1 MWIVRLALR
10 RPYTFVVMS
19 VLILVLGI
27 VSIETMSTDIF
38 PTIDIPVVTVVWSYS
53 GTSPDEMEKRFT
65 TISERA
71 MTTTVND
78 IEHLES
84 QSVNGISIIKI
95 FFQPGVK
102 VEAAVA
108 QVTAV
113 NQTILRILPPGTT
126 PPFILQFS
134 ASNVPILQAVASSN
148 KLSESELFDVGS
160 QFIRTQLA
168 TVQGAQV
175 PQPYGGRIRQV
186 AVDLDPAA
194 LYSKGLSPQ
203 DVVNALTA
211 QNLILPAG
219 DIKIQDRDYVVRTN
233 ASPQIAAQLNDIPI
247 KQVNGATV
255 YMRDVATV
263 HEGSAPQ
270 QSIVRYNGQRA
281 VLMTILKASSSST
294 LDIVAKVK
302 EVLPRILANVP
313 PPAPEIRILF
323 DQSIF
328 VRAALEGVVKEA
340 AIAAGLTAIM
350 ILLFLG
356 SWRSTVIIAVSI
368 PLSILVSVICLKF
381 LGQTLNTMTLG
392 GLGLAVGILVD
403 DATVEIE
410 NIHRNLGLGKE
421 IEPAILDGAAQIAVP
436 AFVSTLA
443 ICIVFV
449 PVVFLTGAAKSLFVP
464 LGMAVVFAMMAS
476 YFLSR
481 TLVPTMVKFL
491 LAKEVDVYSLAEASH
506 GDHPL
511 SAEEQAEVDQKMRGL
526 GVIWRTH
533 FAFNRVFEALR
544 SRYQRLLDWAL
555 VHPGFSLGCF
565 GLFIVLSACLLPFI
579 GQDFFPD
586 VDAGSFRLH
595 VRTAPG
601 TRLEATEAIFAQV
614 ENVIRATIPA
624 DELDGILDNIGT
636 PNGAFNLAFGDGAL
650 TDVQD
655 GEILVSLNQEKHK
668 PTALYREK
676 LRETLRKQFPQTT
689 FFFQASD
696 IVNQILNFGL
706 PAPIDIQVSG
716 RLAEANY
723 ATAQAIRADIAK
735 IPGVVD
741 AHVHQVMY
749 APELRVNVDRS
760 RAQLLNMT
768 EQNVAGSMLTALSG
782 SGIAAPNYWLS
793 PKNGVNY
800 TVVVQVPP
808 TTLDSVDKLNNLP
821 ISNGTTTTQGATNA
835 GAPPVGASQFLSNL
849 AQIQHGASPAIT
861 NHYNVQPVYDVYSS
875 VQGRDLGGVNR
886 DIQKVLKNYTV
897 QSGKLSKG
905 ATITVRGQVKSMQD
919 SFTGLGLGMIFAVL
933 LVYLLMVVNF
943 QSWLD
948 PFIILMALPGAACGI
963 LWMLFLSGTT
973 FSVPSLMGTIMT
985 IGVATANSI
994 LMVTFANDQR
1004 SLGLNSI
1011 QAASA
1016 AGFTRLRPVMMTA
1029 LAMILGMLPMSLG
1042 MGEGGEQNAPLGRAV
1057 IGGLLVATATTLVI
1071 VPIFY
1076 SLLRK
1081 KVPSHLQTEEL
1092 PEPEEEFSHA

>member
-186 AVDLDPAA
+186 AVDLDPSAMYA
-194 LYSKGLSPQ
+194 KGLSPQ
-203 DVVNALTA
+203 DVVNSLTA

-219 DIKIQDRDYVVRTN
+219 DLRVQDRDYVVRTN
-233 ASPQIAAQLNDIPI
+233 ASPQIAEQLNNIPI

-255 YMRDVATV
+255 FMRDVATV

-294 LDIVAKVK
+294 LDIVKRVK
-302 EVLPRILANVP
+302 EVLPHILSNVP
-313 PPAPEIRILF
+313 PPAPDIRILF

-340 AIAAGLTAIM
+340 AIAAGLTAVM

-368 PLSILVSVICLKF
+368 PLSILVSIICMKF

-436 AFVSTLA
+436 AFVSTLS

-491 LAKEVDVYSLAEASH
+491 LAKEVDVYSLAEAAH

-511 SAEEQAEVDQKMRGL
+511 SAEEQAEVNEKMRGL
-526 GVIWRTH
+526 GMIWRTH
-533 FAFNRVFEALR
+533 FAFNTVFEKLR
-544 SRYQRLLDWAL
+544 SRYQKMLDWTLAHTTFTL
-555 VHPGFSLGCF
+555 CCF
-565 GLFIVLSACLLPFI
+565 GLFIALSACLLPFI

-601 TRLEATEAIFAQV
+601 TRLEATEQVFAQV
-614 ENVIRATIPA
+614 EDVIRQTIPA
-624 DELDGILDNIGT
+624 AELDGILDNIGT
-636 PNGAFNLAFGDGAL
+636 PNGAFNLAFGDGSL

-655 GEILVSLNQEKHK
+655 GEILVSLKEDHK
-668 PTALYREK
+668 PTAMYREK
-676 LRETLRKQFPQTT
+676 LRETLRKNFPQHT
-689 FFFQASD
+689 FYFQASD

-716 RLAEANY
+716 RLADANY

-735 IPGVVD
+735 IPGIVD
-741 AHVHQVMY
+741 AHVHQVLY

-782 SGIAAPNYWLS
+782 SGIASPNYWLN

-800 TVVVQVPP
+800 TVVVQVPT
-808 TTLDSVDKLNNLP
+808 TTLDSVDKLKNLP
-821 ISNGTTTTQGATNA
+821 ISNGTATTAGATTA

-849 AQIQHGASPAIT
+849 AQIQHTSSPAIT
-861 NHYNVQPVYDVYSS
+861 NHYNVQPVFDVYASA
-875 VQGRDLGGVNR
+875 QGRDLGGVNR
-886 DIQKVLKNYTV
+886 DIQKVLAHYTV
-897 QSGKLSKG
+897 QSGKLAKG
-905 ATITVRGQVKSMQD
+905 ASITVRGQVKSMQE

-963 LWMLFLSGTT
+963 LWMLFLSSTT
-973 FSVPSLMGTIMT
+973 FSVPSLMGAIMT
-985 IGVATANSI
+985 VGVATANSI

-1004 SLGLNSI
+1004 ALGLNSI

-1081 KVPSHLQTEEL
+1081 TPPSYMQTEEL
-1092 PEPEEEFSHA
+1092 PAEDEEFSHA